1 MIRTAVGASRS
12 AAVRDDS
19 GSGPASGAGPDGRE
33 AVAGVAADADRFERV
48 YQAHHRSVLGYLLRR
63 TDEQTAEDVLSET
76 FLVAWRRLGRVPAD
90 DPLPWLLGVARRAL
104 ANQRRAT
111 ARQDALRERVA
122 AHAAAVVEH
131 DAVRTAVVVEAMRA
145 LGERDREILALHA
158 WEDLPAERIAEVL
171 GCTRAAAR
179 LRLHRARKRL
189 ARAML
194 DLGVEEA

>member
-1 MIRTAVGASRS
+1 M
-12 AAVRDDS
+12 
-19 GSGPASGAGPDGRE
+19 
-33 AVAGVAADADRFERV
+33 AADADRFERV